1 MSIEPQPSQM
11 TSAGSADVR
20 VNRWLVSMMRPIHW
34 LLIHGYF
41 RISFVGQE
49 HIPATGPVLL
59 VPTHRSRWDP
69 VLLGGITRRILR
81 FMASHDE
88 FVGVQG
94 FFMRLFG
101 AYPVN
106 TNRPSPSTIKT
117 SVSILKG
124 GDIVVIFGE
133 GTIFYYP
140 PDNVHPLRPGAAWL
154 ALRVQKEMPEA
165 PVKVVPVRIRY
176 GKTKPSFRVTAQ
188 LQAYPAIDVS
198 QYLDRPDRQAIA
210 DLITDIQH
218 GMGDFLNT
226 SKEEMLKPIEAG
238 TKRKSYGR
246 A

>member
-1 MSIEPQPSQM
+1 MPP
-11 TSAGSADVR
+11 TSDQDVP
-20 VNRWLVSMMRPIHW
+20 VNRWLIRLMRPIHW

-41 RISFVGQE
+41 RVSFLGQE

-106 TNRPSPSTIKT
+106 TNRPGPTTIKT

-124 GDIVVIFGE
+124 GDLLVIFGE
-133 GTIFYYP
+133 GTIFFYP
-140 PDNVHPLRPGAAWL
+140 PDHVHPLRPGAAWL
-154 ALRVQKEMPEA
+154 ALRVQKEMPDA
-165 PVKVVPVRIRY
+165 RLMVVPVRIRY

-188 LQAYPAIDVS
+188 LEAYPALDVS
-198 QYLDRPDRQAIA
+198 QYLDLPDRQAIT
-210 DLITDIQH
+210 DLTNEIQT
-218 GMGDFLNT
+218 GMGDILNT
-226 SKEEMLKPIEAG
+226 SKEEMLKPLEAG

-246 A
+246 V